1 MKFKDNFMYE
11 VYEFKKANNF
21 FKTDNFTEVGRVP
34 IFKYDV
40 GICLMLEQLQELI
53 FKEVEQI
60 NIKEINSDES
70 CFFSNAE
77 EALAFLKN
85 KDVGEVESVSIIEHG
100 EDNTRNSSYLL
111 DLEKQVVKILKFDLP
126 SFSSK
131 LSF

>member
-1 MKFKDNFMYE
+1 MKFKDNFMYKL
-11 VYEFKKANNF
+11 YEFKKANNF
-21 FKTDNFTEVGRVP
+21 FKNDSFTEVGRVP
-34 IFKYDV
+34 IFKYDI

-60 NIKEINSDES
+60 NIKDSNSDES
-70 CFFSNAE
+70 YFSNAE
-77 EALAFLKN
+77 EALEFLKN
-85 KDVGEVESVSIIEHG
+85 KDVSEVESVLIIEYG

-131 LSF
+131 LNF